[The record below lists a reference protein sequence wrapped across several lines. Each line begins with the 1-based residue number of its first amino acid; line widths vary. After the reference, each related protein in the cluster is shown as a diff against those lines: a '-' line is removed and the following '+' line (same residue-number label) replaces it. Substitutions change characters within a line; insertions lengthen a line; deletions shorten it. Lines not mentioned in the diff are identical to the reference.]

1 MENRV
6 KNNQGYKPNGS
17 IGFYNGIPASKMQI
31 SIANQLGGKINFPIS
46 DIGYIDILLDNNI
59 CIEYDGGGHNLSV
72 KIGKISQEEFD
83 IKESKRNSRLIENGY
98 KILKIVNTKDLQF
111 DTKII
116 SDWLSENNFKDSK
129 LESIIIS

>member
-1 MENRV
+1 M
-6 KNNQGYKPNGS
+6 
-17 IGFYNGIPASKMQI
+17 
-31 SIANQLGGKINFPIS
+31 
-46 DIGYIDILLDNNI
+46 
-59 CIEYDGGGHNLSV
+59 H
-72 KIGKISQEEFD
+72 ISQEEFD

>member
-1 MENRV
+1 M
-6 KNNQGYKPNGS
+6 KPQDINS
-17 IGFYNGIPASKMQI
+17 LNI
-31 SIANQLGGKINFPIS
+31 KI
-46 DIGYIDILLDNNI
+46 
-59 CIEYDGGGHNLSV
+59 NLSV

-83 IKESKRNSRLIENGY
+83 IKENKRNSRLIENGY